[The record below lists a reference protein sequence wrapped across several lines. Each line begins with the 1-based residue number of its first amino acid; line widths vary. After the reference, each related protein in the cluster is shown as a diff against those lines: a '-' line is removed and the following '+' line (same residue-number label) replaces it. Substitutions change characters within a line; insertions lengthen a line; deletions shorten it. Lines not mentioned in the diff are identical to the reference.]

1 MGIKN
6 PGNMMKMMNA
16 YGTFSK
22 NHPKFA
28 AFLNAVVSRG
38 IDEGAVIEI
47 TITNPGEVP
56 MTTNMRVQESDLE
69 LLNELKTLG
78 Q

>member
-1 MGIKN
+1 MAVKN
-6 PGNMMKMMNA
+6 PGNIMKLMSS

-38 IDEGAVIEI
+38 VDEGAVIEI

-56 MTTNMRVQESDLE
+56 MTTNMRVQASDLE
-69 LLNELKTLG
+69 LLDELKNMK
-78 Q
+78 